1 MGQRDV
7 WRLSHLTTVGR
18 LLIQTQTWRGADYRR
33 LLEYLLR
40 KLFKEGIIQNIQQY
54 LSALCKSLSS
64 ALLFVALCVSPLR
77 LPLSRPVH
85 WGDAEQGFVKDIF

>member
-1 MGQRDV
+1 M
-7 WRLSHLTTVGR
+7 
-18 LLIQTQTWRGADYRR
+18 LIQTQTWRGKDYRR

-64 ALLFVALCVSPLR
+64 ALLFVAVYVSPLC
-77 LPLSRPVH
+77 LPLALCLCT
-85 WGDAEQGFVKDIF
+85 GEALNKDS